1 MTVNVPALEET
12 NPCSTVPFRNQ
23 SALERHV
30 NFLIRRGIAKK
41 TSDSPSTSSSN
52 TVVSLKWQKPP
63 LGSVKCNVASSW
75 TSSSQFFGAA
85 WISRDSSGLPLFHSR
100 RAFPL
105 APSAFEASLYSLGW
119 AVSALLDLR
128 VKRVIFEISSPQ
140 TLDALLNPQSYP
152 NAALVI
158 SHILRSMHSFD
169 QCQLLDVSLGVNS
182 LAVEIATS
190 VTKDRRLQSY
200 VAKGGPLWLSSLLLS
215 EARNDNL
222 S

>member
-1 MTVNVPALEET
+1 MLMEPSKPV
-12 NPCSTVPFRNQ
+12 FDK
-23 SALERHV
+23 RH
-30 NFLIRRGIAKK
+30 
-41 TSDSPSTSSSN
+41 
-52 TVVSLKWQKPP
+52 
-63 LGSVKCNVASSW
+63 
-75 TSSSQFFGAA
+75 
-85 WISRDSSGLPLFHSR
+85 
-100 RAFPL
+100 
-105 APSAFEASLYSLGW
+105 
-119 AVSALLDLR
+119 VSALLDLR
-128 VKRVIFEISSPQ
+128 VKRVILEISSPQ

-152 NAALVI
+152 SAALVI

-222 S
+222 F